1 MSCAKPYAPGAGVDA
16 FGFTWEST
24 SNRIGDRAVLRSDV
38 GLSLDEIG
46 IGDQRAIATTVYKLA
61 RTLDRAN

>member
-1 MSCAKPYAPGAGVDA
+1 MDA

-46 IGDQRAIATTVYKLA
+46 IGDQRAIATAGAVA
-61 RTLDRAN
+61 GRPIAIRFVDDRTIDQ